1 MATLK
6 VTNLWLSGVG
16 MCVYGSGRRHAL
28 PILSEEDM
36 SALEAQRLMLKNMNK
51 LDQDAT
57 VAG

>member
-1 MATLK
+1 
-6 VTNLWLSGVG
+6 
-16 MCVYGSGRRHAL
+16 MCIYGCGSRHAL

-36 SALEAQRLMLKNMNK
+36 SAVEAQRLMLKKMNK